1 MADTKE
7 LKDKLLV
14 RLSGIVET
22 EEELQPAMVSAIVN
36 FLKAFPP
43 AQELEDLPT
52 AKKIASSLSK
62 YKATMPF
69 DLNKEKEYG
78 S

>member
-22 EEELQPAMVSAIVN
+22 EEELQPAMVSA
-36 FLKAFPP
+36 L
-43 AQELEDLPT
+43 
-52 AKKIASSLSK
+52 SLIHI
-62 YKATMPF
+62 
-69 DLNKEKEYG
+69 
-78 S
+78 